1 MKPRLQAD
9 ERSPPAL
16 DDRPTVLVADG
27 DRISER
33 AVELALAQC
42 DYRIEW
48 ARDGESSLDI
58 MRRAKVDAVVADS
71 ILSDMSGITLMRR
84 TFELCGPG
92 APAFVFVSVDRAVA
106 TRVNLLTSGAADYL
120 MKPFAAEELRV
131 RVTNTIETRRATHV
145 NATRGLTGLAGDCG
159 QIPIS
164 DLLTM
169 LEFSRKSGAVVV
181 SVGPAIGR
189 LVLDAGRVVHA
200 EVGTVSGSDAFF
212 VLLRYNGGLFRF
224 EPGEHDSPHTLNA
237 RVSELLL
244 ESAVRDDTDKH
255 FIDDDARRRT
265 EAGLREL
272 GVVKTPIKLRSRTEL
287 APRPPTLVSAIHR
300 MLVLLADPFLLG
312 DLTLAPAIATGALP
326 QFRVELWASI
336 ADGVN
341 AMVGLASPPG
351 HRVLMAALQGDRGRL
366 HLQFEFEAATLLVT
380 LVDVEGHDELPVA
393 RPDAVIVAPPSG
405 ELVMLAPERLAELTS
420 RVSDDE
426 ILAVAAVGGPA
437 LQATIGPL
445 VTAQGSSARFLGIA
459 AVDTDLRDTLCG
471 VLKLWANG
479 R

>member
-9 ERSPPAL
+9 EPSPPTI

-42 DYRIEW
+42 DYRVEW
-48 ARDGESSLDI
+48 ARDGESALDI

-71 ILSDMSGITLMRR
+71 ILSDMSGVTLMRR

-106 TRVNLLTSGAADYL
+106 TRVNLLTSGATDYL
-120 MKPFAAEELRV
+120 VKPFAAEELRV
-131 RVTNTIETRRATHV
+131 RVTNTIETRRGAHA
-145 NATRGLTGLAGDCG
+145 NATRGMTGLAGDCS
-159 QIPIS
+159 QVPIA

-169 LEFSRKSGAVVV
+169 LEFSRKSGTIAV
-181 SVGPAIGR
+181 SVGPAVGR
-189 LVLDAGRVVHA
+189 LVLDCGRVVHA

-212 VLLRYNGGLFRF
+212 VLLRYNSGLFRF
-224 EPGEHDSPHTLNA
+224 EPGERDSPHTLNA

-244 ESAVRDDTDKH
+244 DAAVRDDTDKH
-255 FIDDDARRRT
+255 FIDEDARRRT

-272 GVVKTPIKLRSRTEL
+272 GVVKTPIKLRSRAEPT
-287 APRPPTLVSAIHR
+287 PRPPSLVSGIQR
-300 MLVLLADPFLLG
+300 MVVLLSDPLLLG
-312 DLTLAPAIATGALP
+312 DLSLSPAVPAGALP

-336 ADGVN
+336 IDGVN
-341 AMVGLASPPG
+341 AMVGLSSPPG
-351 HRVLMAALQGDRGRL
+351 HRVLMSALAGERGRL
-366 HLQFEFEAATLLVT
+366 HLQFEFETATLIVT
-380 LVDVEGHDELPVA
+380 LVDVEGHDELPGEK
-393 RPDAVIVAPPSG
+393 PDAVIVAPPSG
-405 ELVMLAPERLAELTS
+405 ELVMLAPERLAELTG
-420 RVSDDE
+420 RVSNDDD
-426 ILAVAAVGGPA
+426 LAIVAVGGPA

-445 VTAQGSSARFLGIA
+445 VTADAGGGRFLGIG
-459 AVDTDLRDTLCG
+459 AVDSDLRDTLCS
-471 VLKLWANG
+471 VLRLWAKN

>member
-9 ERSPPAL
+9 ERSPPTI

-42 DYRIEW
+42 DYRVEW
-48 ARDGESSLDI
+48 ARDGESALDI

-71 ILSDMSGITLMRR
+71 ILSDMSGVTLMRR

-92 APAFVFVSVDRAVA
+92 APAFVFVSVDRAVT
-106 TRVNLLTSGAADYL
+106 TRVNLLTSGATDYL
-120 MKPFAAEELRV
+120 VKPFAADELRV
-131 RVTNTIETRRATHV
+131 RVTNTIEARRGAHA
-145 NATRGLTGLAGDCG
+145 NATRGMTGLAGDCS
-159 QIPIS
+159 QVPIA

-169 LEFSRKSGAVVV
+169 LEFSRKSGTIAV
-181 SVGPAIGR
+181 SVGPAVGR
-189 LVLDAGRVVHA
+189 LVLDSGRVVHA

-212 VLLRYNGGLFRF
+212 VLLRYNSGLFRF
-224 EPGEHDSPHTLNA
+224 EPGERDSPHTLNA

-255 FIDDDARRRT
+255 FIDEEARRKT

-272 GVVKTPIKLRSRTEL
+272 GVVKTPIKLRSRAE
-287 APRPPTLVSAIHR
+287 PPPQQPTLVSAIQR
-300 MLVLLADPFLLG
+300 MVVLIADPLLLG
-312 DLTLAPAIATGALP
+312 DLALAPAIPGGTLP

-351 HRVLMAALQGDRGRL
+351 HRVLMSALEGDRGRL
-366 HLQFEFEAATLLVT
+366 HLQFEFEAATLIVT
-380 LVDVEGHDELPVA
+380 LVDVEGHDELPGA
-393 RPDAVIVAPPSG
+393 TPDAVIVAPPSG

-426 ILAVAAVGGPA
+426 GLAVVAIGGPA
-437 LQATIGPL
+437 LQATVGPL
-445 VTAQGSSARFLGIA
+445 VTADGGAGRFLGIG
-459 AVDTDLRDTLCG
+459 AVDSDLRDTLCS
-471 VLKLWANG
+471 VLRLWANS